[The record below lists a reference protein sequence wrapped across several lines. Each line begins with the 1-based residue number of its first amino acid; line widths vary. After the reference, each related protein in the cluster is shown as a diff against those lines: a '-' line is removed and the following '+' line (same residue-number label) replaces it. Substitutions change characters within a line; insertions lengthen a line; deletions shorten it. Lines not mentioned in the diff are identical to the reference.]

1 MLCENILQ
9 LRRPIMP
16 LVYKEVEV
24 EVELDDF
31 DTDELV
37 EELERRG
44 SGTMDYGNGTE
55 VLQSIYEKRRLG
67 QSYQADLDQLIWLGL
82 GKIV

>member
-1 MLCENILQ
+1 MALI
-9 LRRPIMP
+9 
-16 LVYKEVEV
+16 YKEVEV
-24 EVELDDF
+24 DIDLDDF
-31 DTDELV
+31 DTDELI

-44 SGTMDYGNGTE
+44 TGTVEYGNGTE
-55 VLQSIYEKRRLG
+55 VLQAIYEKRRLG